1 MPDMTLLTPGRIDG
15 FDTPN
20 RMVMAP
26 MTRCRADAD
35 RAPHALNAEYYA
47 QRAKRQKSPD
57 KREHLARAAEHY
69 RELAKLE
76 EEVGGIPPKPPAPSV

>member
-1 MPDMTLLTPGRIDG
+1 MSDRYRTPQDLAHRMGKRG
-15 FDTPN
+15 F
-20 RMVMAP
+20 
-26 MTRCRADAD
+26 RA
-35 RAPHALNAEYYA
+35 LAEYYA